1 MAIAAAE
8 AWDAGKS
15 RNDSLILDSFA
26 GQFQSTCICPQC
38 NRVSVSFDAFT
49 SVSLEIPQPGAA
61 TPVAI
66 PILVYFADGAK
77 KPVRYG
83 ITIRRQACMLDLKK
97 SLSELSGIPVGNIIL
112 ADVYENT
119 IYELLNDTKLVSSI
133 QTNQDFVV
141 AYEVAPY
148 NTEGSLHAIV
158 NNYLIVGNAVSEED
172 KSMDRG
178 DDNDDETRMNNSGRI
193 EKKVFGIPFM
203 TSLNIDKTCHGLWSF
218 MWQTVRRM
226 VVTNDDG
233 ADLATTALDDDPT
246 DEFVDSARQYRPED
260 ILTIRIVDGQGRPQD
275 IIETEDGQRTSI
287 LPRQST
293 TLLSDFLADDCTE
306 RFLFLHLEWRNP
318 GGMETSIVDERRFL
332 DYEDHSTLIEAGQQ
346 QQERTQNGKKGVTLD
361 QCFQSF
367 SRPERLDEH
376 NMWYC
381 SRCKEHVRA
390 LKTMKLW
397 RLPNILVVHLKRFE
411 IRHGFRR
418 DKLDTF
424 VNFPIAGL
432 NMEPYRGQWKSASEG
447 DVPFVDDTVP
457 AEYDLFAVTNHFG
470 RLGFG
475 HYTAFA
481 MPWDETGISKEWYLY
496 DDSSVRPVEPNEIK
510 TSAAF
515 ILFYRRRQFN

>member
-1 MAIAAAE
+1 
-8 AWDAGKS
+8 
-15 RNDSLILDSFA
+15 
-26 GQFQSTCICPQC
+26 
-38 NRVSVSFDAFT
+38 
-49 SVSLEIPQPGAA
+49 
-61 TPVAI
+61 
-66 PILVYFADGAK
+66 
-77 KPVRYG
+77 
-83 ITIRRQACMLDLKK
+83 MLDLKK
-97 SLSELSGIPVGNIIL
+97 SLSELSGIPLGNIIL

-119 IYELLNDTKLVSSI
+119 IYELLNDTKPVSSI
-133 QTNQDFVV
+133 QTNEDFIV

-148 NTEGSLHAIV
+148 NAEGSLHAIV
-158 NNYLIVGNAVSEED
+158 NNFLIVGNANGDQEED
-172 KSMDRG
+172 KSMDRDDENE
-178 DDNDDETRMNNSGRI
+178 DDNDETRMNVSRRI
-193 EKKVFGIPFM
+193 EKKAFGLPFM

-218 MWQTVRRM
+218 IWLIVRRM
-226 VVTNDDG
+226 VVANDEG
-233 ADLATTALDDDPT
+233 ADLATRALDDDPI
-246 DEFVDSARQYRPED
+246 DEYIDSARRYRPED
-260 ILTIRIVDGQGRPQD
+260 ILTIRIVDGQGRPQE
-275 IIETEDGQRTSI
+275 IIETEDGQRTSV

-293 TLLSDFLADDCTE
+293 TLLSDLLSDDCAE

-318 GGMETSIVDERRFL
+318 GGIETSVVDERRFL
-332 DYEDHSTLIEAGQQ
+332 DFEDHSSLIDALRQ

-432 NMEPYRGQWKSASEG
+432 NMEPYRGHWRSASEG
-447 DVPFVDDTVP
+447 DRPFVDDTVP
-457 AEYDLFAVTNHFG
+457 AEYDLFSVVNHYG
-470 RLGFG
+470 RMGFG

-496 DDSSVRPVEPNEIK
+496 DDSSVRPVEPHEIK
-510 TSAAF
+510 TPAAF